1 MKICI
6 DTSAYSTFMLGDR
19 AIKELL
25 ESADRVLVPSVVLG
39 ELYAG
44 FYMGHRTKTNIE
56 ELNGFLE
63 RPGITTV
70 LIDPSIA
77 ERYGLLVKALK
88 EAGTPIPTNDVW
100 IAAVA
105 FESGARL
112 LTRDRHFKSI
122 PGLLSHWSD

>member
-70 LIDPSIA
+70 LIDLSIA

-105 FESGARL
+105 LESGARL

-122 PGLLSHWSD
+122 SGLLSHWSD